1 MSTEVDWVKL
11 TNVNLEKEQK
21 SYIINIVRQPE
32 DNI

>member
-21 SYIINIVRQPE
+21 SYTINIVRQPE

>member
-21 SYIINIVRQPE
+21 SYAINIVRQPE